1 MNGARGP
8 SRFCALFAIAVMSV
22 CVSVRGGVAPMN
34 DAFEGAEL
42 RLRKGG
48 ERLSFVPKIAEEPLA
63 DVRGVRP
70 PPIARTASLADAQAA
85 VLNDPRAWRNWA
97 ALAVAHY
104 AAGHYEKAWASSQQ
118 MREAAIAR
126 NDAPSLEANELFE
139 KCRLANV
146 ALSLLE

>member
-1 MNGARGP
+1 MNPARRLPLFSLLTVIAFVSARGE
-8 SRFCALFAIAVMSV
+8 IAPTN
-22 CVSVRGGVAPMN
+22 A
-34 DAFEGAEL
+34 AFENAEL

-48 ERLSFVPKIAEEPLA
+48 GKILFAPKIAEESLA

-70 PPIARTASLADAQAA
+70 PPIATASSLADAQAA
-85 VLNDPRAWRNWA
+85 VLREPKAWRNWA
-97 ALAVAHY
+97 ALALAHY
-104 AAGHYEKAWASSQQ
+104 AAGHFDKAWASAQQ